1 VRFRALFAGQG
12 AGGANS
18 ATRARTADRPT
29 SHEAHGGGA
38 SCYRGRWAL
47 MPTALI
53 FAGPAHSYFYST
65 RTRTCK
71 VRLGWAKVGPRRC
84 QNVPETCMLVDG
96 AYGNTMQQNNGQTSQ
111 KRNLKRYITFVFEW
125 YAFSRAF
132 LWGWGAQLLGD
143 QEAGGGSDDVTTRA
157 RRRRV

>member
-1 VRFRALFAGQG
+1 
-12 AGGANS
+12 
-18 ATRARTADRPT
+18 
-29 SHEAHGGGA
+29 
-38 SCYRGRWAL
+38 

-132 LWGWGAQLLGD
+132 LWGAGERNSSVSTGRMDTRIAPRHGQQDGAC
-143 QEAGGGSDDVTTRA
+143 R
-157 RRRRV
+157 